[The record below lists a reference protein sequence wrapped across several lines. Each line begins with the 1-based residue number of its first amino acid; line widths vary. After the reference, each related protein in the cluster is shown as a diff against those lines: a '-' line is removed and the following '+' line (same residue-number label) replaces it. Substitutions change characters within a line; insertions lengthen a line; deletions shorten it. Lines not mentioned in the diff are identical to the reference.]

1 MRKHFLVFCIFGLL
15 CVRASADST
24 PHWLQI
30 HTAHFTV
37 ITDSSQ
43 RQARHIAGQLERM
56 QAIFSKLIPAAR
68 ADTGAPIVVLALKD
82 RNGFRALEPPD
93 YLGKGKL
100 DLAGYF
106 MPAQDK
112 SYILLRLDTEG
123 EHPFS
128 TVYHEYTHY
137 ITRHATFIPLW
148 LNEGLA
154 EFYQNTDIYDKEVLL
169 GQPSV
174 DDILYLRQQQIL
186 PLTTLLT
193 IDHSSPYY
201 HDEQKG
207 SVFYS
212 ESWALTHY
220 LEITDYKTKK
230 DRIHDYLVNLE
241 DHQDSITAAQNA
253 FGDLKKLESEL
264 HGYIIDGNYETFRFP
279 LAITADEA
287 SFKVDPLPTP
297 DADAIRADVL
307 VDNQRS
313 EDAQALLDSVLK
325 SDPNNALA
333 HESEGLLHFRQ
344 HDLPAARKSYGEA
357 VALHSTSFLAYFYYA
372 VLSLQTGTG
381 TETDIEDSLR
391 QSLKLNPG
399 YGPANDALARLY
411 GMHHKNLDEAVMLSV
426 AAVQSDPTNVSYRI
440 NNAQIHMERN
450 EIPSALSVLATART
464 IATSL
469 NETAEIDLRAEE
481 IKRYQAQLERMH
493 SPVSTTSDDGTVV
506 TTTSSVDISSATAPS
521 EKSVVPAPALD
532 DDPHYPAGPPTG
544 PRHLVRGTLHNV
556 HCSYPTILSFSIDG
570 PGQHTTLYTN
580 NMYKIEYTAGKLPP
594 TKSLNP
600 CTDFEGMTGSVIY
613 SAVSDKRVAGQII
626 SIQVSR

>member
-1 MRKHFLVFCIFGLL
+1 MRKHLLVLCILGLL

-24 PHWLQI
+24 PHWLQV

-37 ITDSSQ
+37 ITDSSE
-43 RQARHIAGQLERM
+43 RQARHVAGQLERM
-56 QAIFSKLIPAAR
+56 QAVFNKLIPAAR
-68 ADTGAPIVVLALKD
+68 ADTGAPIIVLALKN
-82 RNGFRALEPPD
+82 RNGFRALEPAD

-100 DLAGYF
+100 ELAGFF

-128 TVYHEYTHY
+128 TIYHEYTHY

-154 EFYQNTDIYDKEVLL
+154 EFYQNTDIYDKEVLV
-169 GQPSV
+169 GEPSP
-174 DDILYLRQQQIL
+174 DDILYLRQQQLL

-193 IDHSSPYY
+193 IDHNSPYY
-201 HDEQKG
+201 HEEQKG
-207 SVFYS
+207 SIFYS

-220 LEITDYKTKK
+220 LEITDFNAKR
-230 DRIHDYLVNLE
+230 DRLHDYLVNLAN
-241 DHQDSITAAQNA
+241 HQDSLTAAQNA
-253 FGDLKKLESEL
+253 FGDLKKLESQL
-264 HGYIIDGNYETFRFP
+264 RGYIANGDYQTFKMS
-279 LAITADEA
+279 LAVAVNEA

-325 SDPNNALA
+325 SDPGNALA
-333 HESEGLLHFRQ
+333 HESEGLLHFHQ
-344 HDLPAARKSYGEA
+344 HDLAAARQSYGEA
-357 VALHSTSFLAYFYYA
+357 VALHSTSFLAYFHYA
-372 VLSLQTGTG
+372 ILSLQLGTG
-381 TETDIEDSLR
+381 AEADIEDSLR

-399 YGPANDALARLY
+399 FAPANDALARLY
-411 GMHHKNLDEAVMLSV
+411 GEHHKNLDDALMLSIL
-426 AAVQSDPTNVSYRI
+426 AVQSDPTNVNYRI

-450 EIPSALSVLATART
+450 EISSALGVLDAARS
-464 IATSL
+464 IAASPS
-469 NETAEIDLRAEE
+469 DLAQINLRTEQ
-481 IKRYQAQLERMH
+481 IKQYQAQLARMN
-493 SPVSTTSDDGTVV
+493 SPVSSVSDDGTVV
-506 TTTSSVDISSATAPS
+506 TTTSTNLSSPNDVA
-521 EKSVVPAPALD
+521 EKTVVLHPADD

-544 PRHLVRGTLHNV
+544 PRHMVRGILHNV
-556 HCSYPTILSFSIDG
+556 HCSYPTILTFTIEGSG
-570 PGQHTTLYTN
+570 KPTPLYTN
-580 NMYKIEYTAGKLPP
+580 NMYKITYTAGNFTP

-600 CTDFEGMTGSVIY
+600 CQDFEGMTGSVIY

-626 SIQVSR
+626 SIQVSK